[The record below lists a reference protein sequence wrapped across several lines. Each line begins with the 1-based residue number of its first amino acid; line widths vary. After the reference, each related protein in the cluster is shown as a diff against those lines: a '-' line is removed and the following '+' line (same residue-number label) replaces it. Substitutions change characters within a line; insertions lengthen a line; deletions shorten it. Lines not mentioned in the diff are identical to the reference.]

1 MKNSAARIVGV
12 VLYGIVAGFAATTV
26 AVLGPI
32 LLALFFLWI
41 FNSLGWK
48 QAQDM
53 ATAVISL
60 YIFIVGLG
68 VIIGVTVCIMVW
80 ITRFRNTPRPWSG
93 PS

>member
-1 MKNSAARIVGV
+1 MKNSTARIVGV

-48 QAQDM
+48 QGQDM

-68 VIIGVTVCIMVW
+68 VIIGVTVCIRIW
-80 ITRFRNTPRPWSG
+80 ITRLRNTPRPWSG